1 MAVVSGR
8 QSKRSGEEDH
18 FIRAS
23 FSEKAVVSCRAHF
36 TANAVEAGLQLFLIF
51 EDGVQLV
58 DQEGESAHV
67 DQKSIGRQVMV
78 TARGLVVTGKRIR
91 LDVPVVK
98 KLVQGVRMKR
108 RSRQVCKGHGEGK
121 EGRISFFNLGRV
133 RVEDSTKTDGS
144 FTTRRGIVPFRVKM
158 LRSVPGQRELTARQS
173 GCRRR
178 VRRSGGRACG
188 RSGRYRCLF
197 EAAGGSGAS
206 VREGR
211 GRSVSPACFRTNDR
225 KFGFR
230 RRILRKKAE

>member
-78 TARGLVVTGKRIR
+78 TARGLVVTRKRVR
-91 LDVPVVK
+91 LDVPVVE

-108 RSRQVCKGHGEGK
+108 RSRQVCKGHREGK
-121 EGRISFFNLGRV
+121 EGRISFFNLGRI
-133 RVEDSTKTDGS
+133 RVEDSTKTDGCFAS
-144 FTTRRGIVPFRVKM
+144 GRGIVPVRVKVI
-158 LRSVPGQRELTARQS
+158 RGVPSQCELTTRQS
-173 GCRRR
+173 GCSSKLRR
-178 VRRSGGRACG
+178 
-188 RSGRYRCLF
+188 
-197 EAAGGSGAS
+197 
-206 VREGR
+206 
-211 GRSVSPACFRTNDR
+211 
-225 KFGFR
+225 
-230 RRILRKKAE
+230 

>member
-58 DQEGESAHV
+58 DQESESAHV

-78 TARGLVVTGKRIR
+78 TARGLVITRKRVR

-98 KLVQGVRMKR
+98 KLVQGVRVER
-108 RSRQVCKGHGEGK
+108 RSRQVCKGHREGK
-121 EGRISFFNLGRV
+121 EGRVSLFNLGRV
-133 RVEDSTKTDGS
+133 RVEDSTKTDGCFAS
-144 FTTRRGIVPFRVKM
+144 GRGVVPFGVKM
-158 LRSVPGQRELTARQS
+158 VRSVPGQCELTARQS
-173 GCRRR
+173 GSRRKL
-178 VRRSGGRACG
+178 RR
-188 RSGRYRCLF
+188 
-197 EAAGGSGAS
+197 
-206 VREGR
+206 
-211 GRSVSPACFRTNDR
+211 
-225 KFGFR
+225 
-230 RRILRKKAE
+230 